1 MIGITS
7 SGSFDKTFDF
17 LEKAQR
23 ASEVR
28 NLDAYGQQGVA
39 ALARATPEDT
49 GETANSWDFRIIRER
64 GRVRIEWFNT
74 NVVDGV
80 PIAVIVQYGHGTG
93 TGGWV
98 EGEDYINPAM
108 KPVFAKIANDVWKE
122 VKQ

>member
-7 SGSFDKTFDF
+7 SGSFDKTFEF
-17 LEKAQR
+17 LKKAQE

-28 NLDAYGQQGVA
+28 NLNAYGQQGVS
-39 ALARATPEDT
+39 ALSRATPEDT
-49 GETANSWDFRIIRER
+49 GVTANSWDFRIIRGR
-64 GRVRIEWFNT
+64 GRVKIEWYNT

-108 KPVFAKIANDVWKE
+108 KPIFAKIASDVWKE